1 MKHISHHNMTI
12 YRSPAKC
19 PKDTGRTHI
28 NYQNLAPIASASHE
42 RENARPATPKMKIHG
57 GYHHFPIEI
66 ALLAYVCGIH
76 EEFHGERW
84 AITIFMG
91 IPVITG
97 IPL

>member
-1 MKHISHHNMTI
+1 
-12 YRSPAKC
+12 
-19 PKDTGRTHI
+19 
-28 NYQNLAPIASASHE
+28 
-42 RENARPATPKMKIHG
+42 MKIHW

-91 IPVITG
+91 IPWYTG
-97 IPL
+97 NYEYTPLNAPLFGPKSCPPQS